1 LRKGCNSISL
11 ISVDTTRE
19 IRWNAFRI
27 VAFGII
33 TVNLFLESSHHNIA
47 AYSAVAF
54 TYFFTTATAIIASL
68 YRPRWRNATMVYILA
83 DALLVA
89 FVLYSNLLDTE
100 ISGDH
105 NLTTTSL
112 VIPFVLLNHV
122 ALRQD
127 RKRVVLFSSVV
138 FVTWVGMLIAQSI
151 WHHNTGMAPFFSSLF
166 NKDLGL
172 AISFG
177 FTSLAVYLFTAELQA
192 TKVLALQSD
201 KMRRNLSRFFS
212 PQLAT
217 TLQEKGSGLELVRS
231 HAAVMFIDIRG
242 FTRMSETIAPE
253 ALAKILAEYRQIAS
267 RSIFNNGG
275 VVDKFTGDGILAVF
289 GVPKE
294 TYDDCDRALA
304 CALEISSSLDGWL
317 LEMEKFVGQK
327 LSIGIGLHFGAILS
341 GVVRS
346 GHHDEF
352 TVLGDTVNVAHRL
365 ERITKDHNASIVVS
379 MDLVHALKFGFPS
392 QQFMQLKSA
401 KLPGR
406 DARLDILYLP
416 RPKTNL

>member
-1 LRKGCNSISL
+1 LRKECNNVSL
-11 ISVDTTRE
+11 IRVDTTRE

-33 TVNLFLESSHHNIA
+33 TVNLLLESSHHNIT
-47 AYSAVAF
+47 AYSIVAF
-54 TYFFTTATAIIASL
+54 TYFLTTVTAIITSL
-68 YRPRWRNATMVYILA
+68 YRPRWRNATMIYILI
-83 DALLVA
+83 DAILVS
-89 FVLYSNLLDTE
+89 FVLYSNLLDIE
-100 ISGDH
+100 MSGDH

-112 VIPFVLLNHV
+112 VIPFILLNHV

-127 RKRVVLFSSVV
+127 RKRVVLFSSIV
-138 FVTWVGMLIAQSI
+138 FVAWLGILIVQSI
-151 WHHNTGMAPFFSSLF
+151 WHHNLGTVSFFSSLF

-172 AISFG
+172 AVSFG

-201 KMRRNLSRFFS
+201 KMRLNLSRFFS

-217 TLQEKGSGLELVRS
+217 TLQEKGSGLELIPG

-242 FTRMSETIAPE
+242 FTRISETIAPE
-253 ALAKILAEYRQIAS
+253 TLAKILAEYRQIAS

-289 GVPKE
+289 GIPKE

-304 CALEISSSLDGWL
+304 CALEISSSLDSWFLG
-317 LEMEKFVGQK
+317 MEKFVGQK
-327 LSIGIGLHFGAILS
+327 LSIGIGLHFGGILS

-365 ERITKDHNASIVVS
+365 ERITKDHAASIVVS

-392 QQFMQLKSA
+392 QQFMQLKGT

-416 RPKTNL
+416 RAKTQ

>member
-1 LRKGCNSISL
+1 LRKVGNNLSL

-33 TVNLFLESSHHNIA
+33 TVNLLLESSHHNIA
-47 AYSAVAF
+47 AYSIVAF
-54 TYFFTTATAIIASL
+54 TYFLTTATAIITSL
-68 YRPRWRNATMVYILA
+68 YRPRWRNATMVYILT

-100 ISGDH
+100 ISGAH

-127 RKRVVLFSSVV
+127 RKRVILFSSVV
-138 FVTWVGMLIAQSI
+138 FVTWIGMLIAQSI
-151 WHHNTGMAPFFSSLF
+151 WHQNTGMAPFFSSVF

-201 KMRRNLSRFFS
+201 KMRQNLSRFFS
-212 PQLAT
+212 PQLAR
-217 TLQEKGSGLELVRS
+217 TLQENGSGLELIRS

-242 FTRMSETIAPE
+242 FTRMSETVAPE
-253 ALAKILAEYRQIAS
+253 VLAKVLAEYRQIAS

-289 GVPKE
+289 GVPEE
-294 TYDDCDRALA
+294 TDDDCDRALA
-304 CALEISSSLDGWL
+304 CALEISNSLDRWFVKMEGVVGW
-317 LEMEKFVGQK
+317 K
-327 LSIGIGLHFGAILS
+327 LSYGIGVHFGTILS

-365 ERITKDHNASIVVS
+365 ERVSKNYDAAIVASS
-379 MDLVHALKFGFPS
+379 DLVHDLKCFRLPINFKRIDGV
-392 QQFMQLKSA
+392 QL
-401 KLPGR
+401 LGR
-406 DARLDILYLP
+406 EAILDILYLP
-416 RPKTNL
+416 MRIDK